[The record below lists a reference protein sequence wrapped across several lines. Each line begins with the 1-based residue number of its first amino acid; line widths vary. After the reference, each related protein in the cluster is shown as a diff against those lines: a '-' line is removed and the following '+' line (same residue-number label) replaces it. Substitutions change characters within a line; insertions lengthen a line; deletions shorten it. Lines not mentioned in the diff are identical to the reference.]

1 MGRFRQGLF
10 ALALSAFA
18 HVLVVKFVDERP
30 TPKPPPLINPA
41 ALVWVDTDVP
51 PSRDAL
57 MAKSAAANAT
67 PVASLQPRASQR
79 PGPSAAVVSATR
91 STRPPAVGVA
101 ATAAVSATRSTTRAP
116 AVGGTASATGSA
128 TRSTTPVPATVEGT
142 PSATRAPA
150 LEAEAA
156 RPTASILT
164 PRDDVLGPEVVD
176 SEPSG
181 RTLHPGDEP
190 TDAERLAEESERV
203 HDRVDGWARQTIRR
217 ARVANGIVDPHYSDL
232 QRELAAATDEVP
244 DLIGL
249 DDPKAVATA
258 LKDAWQSGAERYG
271 KTGAP
276 YDTPPGWN
284 PAIEQPE
291 SLMRQAQAGSPEMS
305 NFVQFLSAGARL
317 QEFADGRAGTALITT
332 VALTQAPDGSV
343 LELRLAEP
351 SGVKPFDTW
360 VMDTAR
366 TRLGSVRFDAGTR
379 ERGFS
384 SLWQFTGRVSF
395 MKKASAPTARTLATQ
410 IPLMALSALTGG
422 RVPIAIGRFDEVN
435 GTVETLDLSSP
446 HYECTVTLLEAD

>member
-1 MGRFRQGLF
+1 MGRSRQGLF

-18 HVLVVKFVDERP
+18 HVVVVKLVDERP
-30 TPKPPPLINPA
+30 ASKTVPPVLDPATLAWVDSLPPESPIAKTQNPTMPPIPQPARTPA
-41 ALVWVDTDVP
+41 A
-51 PSRDAL
+51 
-57 MAKSAAANAT
+57 
-67 PVASLQPRASQR
+67 PRA
-79 PGPSAAVVSATR
+79 A
-91 STRPPAVGVA
+91 
-101 ATAAVSATRSTTRAP
+101 RAP
-116 AVGGTASATGSA
+116 
-128 TRSTTPVPATVEGT
+128 TTESPA
-142 PSATRAPA
+142 
-150 LEAEAA
+150 AA
-156 RPTASILT
+156 RPTPSPDLAATETPPAAARPTPSPGLVSADRARPTVLT
-164 PRDDVLGPEVVD
+164 PRDDVLGTEGVN

-181 RTLHPGDEP
+181 RTLHPRDEP
-190 TDAERLAEESERV
+190 SDAERLAEESERV
-203 HDRVDGWARQTIRR
+203 HDRVDGWARQSIRR
-217 ARVANGIVDPHYSDL
+217 ARVANGIVDPHYTDL

-258 LKDAWQSGAERYG
+258 LTGAWQAGAERYG

-276 YDTPPGWN
+276 YDTSPGWN

-291 SLMRQAQAGSPEMS
+291 SLMRQAQAGSPEMT

-317 QEFADGRAGTALITT
+317 QEFADGRAGTALVTT
-332 VALTQAPDGSV
+332 VALTQAPDGAV

-366 TRLGSVRFDAGTR
+366 SRLAAVRFDAGAR

-395 MKKASAPTARTLATQ
+395 MKKSAAPTARDLATQ

-422 RVPIAIGRFDEVN
+422 RVPITLGRFDEVT
-435 GTVETLDLSSP
+435 GAVETLDLSSP

>member
-1 MGRFRQGLF
+1 MGRSRQGLF
-10 ALALSAFA
+10 AFAVSALA
-18 HVLVVKFVDERP
+18 HVAVVKFVDERP
-30 TPKPPPLINPA
+30 VAPQSPAPLNPA
-41 ALVWVDTDVP
+41 ALIWVDADVP
-51 PSRDAL
+51 PHAP
-57 MAKSAAANAT
+57 T
-67 PVASLQPRASQR
+67 ASHDGA
-79 PGPSAAVVSATR
+79 
-91 STRPPAVGVA
+91 PAG
-101 ATAAVSATRSTTRAP
+101 STRAP
-116 AVGGTASATGSA
+116 SVGAARTSKPAHAVTATPDA
-128 TRSTTPVPATVEGT
+128 TREPAT
-142 PSATRAPA
+142 
-150 LEAEAA
+150 AENA
-156 RPTASILT
+156 PTANPEPASSSDRVMPNFLT
-164 PRDDVLGPEVVD
+164 PRDDVLGTEVTEA
-176 SEPSG
+176 EPTG
-181 RTLHPGDEP
+181 RTLHPEDEP
-190 TDAERLAEESERV
+190 SDAERLAEESARV
-203 HDRVDGWARQTIRR
+203 HDRVDGWARQTLRR
-217 ARVANGIVDPHYSDL
+217 ARVANGIVDPHYTDL

-258 LKDAWQSGAERYG
+258 LKDAWQAGAERYG

-291 SLMRQAQAGSPEMS
+291 SLMRQAQAGSPEMQ

-317 QEFADGRAGTALITT
+317 QEFADGRAGTALVTT
-332 VALTQAPDGSV
+332 VALTQAPDGAV
-343 LELRLAEP
+343 LELRLEEP

-366 TRLGSVRFDAGTR
+366 TRLESVRFDAGLR
-379 ERGFS
+379 ERGFT

-422 RVPIAIGRFDEVN
+422 RVPIAIGRFDEVT